1 MRKPNKNYAYV
12 DGSFNPKTNTYGCGV
27 FLVDQFG
34 REYSIHTSENNPE
47 TAKMR
52 NVAGEILGVK
62 LAVKFAE
69 MLNMKRLKIFHDYE
83 GLEKWVHGSWQAK
96 KPETKEYVSFV
107 KAAIERGLKV
117 YFQHV
122 RGHSGDPGNERAD
135 QLAKK
140 AVGI

>member
-1 MRKPNKNYAYV
+1 MKKPSKNYAYV

-34 REYSIHTSENNPE
+34 KEYTILAIEDNKQ
-47 TAKMR
+47 AARMR

-62 LAVKFAE
+62 TAIKFAE
-69 MLNMKRLKIFHDYE
+69 ILGMKRLKIFHDYE
-83 GLEKWVHGSWQAK
+83 GLEKWVHGGWQTK
-96 KPETKEYVSFV
+96 KPETKEYVAFV
-107 KAAIERGLKV
+107 KAAIERGLKI

-135 QLAKK
+135 ELAKK
-140 AVGI
+140 AVGL